1 VLFSWLNAEEQQ
13 VKGSLPQLVALE
25 NRVDFWHVQIFGFF
39 FGPHQLTTRGV
50 IDLKYVL
57 LGNNPIDLFLLC
69 SRLRLFEPLAP
80 GTSDS
85 HLSVVNFEEIA
96 VLSRLD
102 LLVDLL
108 KFLLTIGSIQKE

>member
-1 VLFSWLNAEEQQ
+1 MLFSWLNAEEQQ

-25 NRVDFWHVQIFGFF
+25 NRVDFWHVQLFGFVLC
-39 FGPHQLTTRGV
+39 PHQLTAGSV

-57 LGNNPIDLFLLC
+57 LGNNPIDLFLLRC
-69 SRLRLFEPLAP
+69 WLRLFEPLAP

-85 HLSVVNFEEIA
+85 HLSVVNFEKIA
-96 VLSRLD
+96 VLSRFD

-108 KFLLTIGSIQKE
+108 TFLLTIGSIQKE